1 MHYFSGKG
9 CFEFLESMHYCIGIL
24 KEMIADEYK
33 QNSSLETDIG
43 KGITEII
50 SGVSKQKK
58 TFKQNLKSVKN
69 KDAKIL
75 LEQSLKRTK
84 IKRTEGKKSQYSLSK
99 NFILD

>member
-1 MHYFSGKG
+1 
-9 CFEFLESMHYCIGIL
+9 
-24 KEMIADEYK
+24 MIADEYK

-99 NFILD
+99 NFILSTIFDYVLNFLYDMHRFPGAYFSI

>member
-1 MHYFSGKG
+1 
-9 CFEFLESMHYCIGIL
+9 
-24 KEMIADEYK
+24 MIADEYK
-33 QNSSLETDIG
+33 QNFSLETDIG

>member
-1 MHYFSGKG
+1 
-9 CFEFLESMHYCIGIL
+9 
-24 KEMIADEYK
+24 MIADEYK

-84 IKRTEGKKSQYSLSK
+84 MVLCQDLVQVKMRFSSS
-99 NFILD
+99 